1 MYSSNE
7 TLKYIYKNKNKIF
20 KKIEKYSKIFQESIN
35 DFCLKNELD
44 IKVYRFQSM
53 LRIIFT
59 KDKINN
65 RFQRDQLE
73 KNKNLKIENFKNF
86 LLQKKIYYPNNGII
100 FFSNQ
105 SSKENLNYLLKN
117 FKIGLKKYFG

>member
-1 MYSSNE
+1 
-7 TLKYIYKNKNKIF
+7 
-20 KKIEKYSKIFQESIN
+20 
-35 DFCLKNELD
+35 
-44 IKVYRFQSM
+44 M

-73 KNKNLKIENFKNF
+73 KNKNLNIENFKNF